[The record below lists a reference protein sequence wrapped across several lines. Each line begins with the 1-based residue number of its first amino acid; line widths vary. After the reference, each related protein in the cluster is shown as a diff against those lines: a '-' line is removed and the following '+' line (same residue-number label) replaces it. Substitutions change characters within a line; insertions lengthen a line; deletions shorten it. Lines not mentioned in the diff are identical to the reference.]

1 MSYVNLP
8 PEATFTRLEQV
19 IKNQRRMMV
28 YNVAVTTVLFA
39 TSLLASLSM
48 MF

>member
-8 PEATFTRLEQV
+8 PDATFTKLERV

-28 YNVAVTTVLFA
+28 YNVAVTTLLF
-39 TSLLASLSM
+39 TGSLLASLSVI
-48 MF
+48 F